1 MKELVLS
8 KSTDKFVKRL
18 SKLSEKKQMNLT
30 DSHPW
35 DEPYDEKAWLKKREN
50 LSIYGT
56 KYYDYATEEER
67 IRLAKCETGGWW
79 GSFIAF
85 ENLVT
90 EYYMKLINHQA
101 LAQFPKVVEY
111 MLHFCKEEIVH
122 SMVFRKAMEHFKI
135 EPFEISPFL
144 KDFYQDNASQAE
156 FPLKSIYLTIII
168 EWFAENNAMLD
179 LQNDFVSPL
188 AAAVAFEHNKEE
200 TRHIA
205 WGKRMVTELCDQVPG
220 FMEEAREF
228 TPGFLR
234 GLVDTIFG
242 NIDML
247 ERVGFKHPAFQNLDE
262 YFETVLFSDNKKR
275 IDKEIMEPIFEFLIE
290 IEVYHPDYRSNWE
303 ESRFDYI
310 IDGILEQQRIAK
322 EEESTA
328 TV

>member
-8 KSTDKFVKRL
+8 ESADKFIKRL

-35 DEPYDEKAWLKKREN
+35 DEPYDENAWLKKREN

-56 KYYDYATEEER
+56 KFYDLATEEER
-67 IRLAKCETGGWW
+67 IRLAKLETGGWW
-79 GSFIAF
+79 ASFIAL

-90 EYYMKLINHQA
+90 EYYMKLINHQS
-101 LAQFPKVVEY
+101 LAQFPSVVEY
-111 MLHFCKEEIVH
+111 MMHFCKEEIVH
-122 SMVFRKAMEHFKI
+122 SMVFRKAMEHYKI
-135 EPFEISPFL
+135 EPLEVSEFI
-144 KDFYQDNASQAE
+144 KDFYQDNASMEE
-156 FPLKSIYLTIII
+156 FPLKAIYLTIII

-179 LQNDFVSPL
+179 LQNDFVAPL

-205 WGKRMVTELCDQVPG
+205 WGKRMVTELCHQVPG
-220 FMEEAREF
+220 FMDEAREF

-242 NIDML
+242 NMDVL
-247 ERVGFKHPAFQNLDE
+247 ARANFSHPAFQDIE
-262 YFETVLFSDNKKR
+262 DYFETVLFSDNKKR
-275 IDKEIMEPIFEFLIE
+275 IDKEIMTPIFEFFVE
-290 IEVYHPDYRSNWE
+290 IGIYHPDYRSYWE
-303 ESRFDYI
+303 ESRFEEI
-310 IDGILEQQRIAK
+310 IDSILEQQAI
-322 EEESTA
+322 E